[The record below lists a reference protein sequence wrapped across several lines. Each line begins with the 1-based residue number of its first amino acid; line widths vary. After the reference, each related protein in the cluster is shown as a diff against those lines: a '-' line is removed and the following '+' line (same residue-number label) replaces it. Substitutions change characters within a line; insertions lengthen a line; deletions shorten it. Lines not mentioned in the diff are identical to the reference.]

1 MKKFG
6 PITLVILAVGSVLT
20 PCLGQNSSSS
30 ANGDVGRTAPK
41 ATNSGTAPEHLGAS
55 GWTGGSRGQTKDGA
69 TTGQSVRPTDDPEAA
84 KNQPSMATGEDLKG
98 PPTQFPANKT
108 PE

>member
-1 MKKFG
+1 MRKVG
-6 PITLVILAVGSVLT
+6 LLALIAVALVHSWT
-20 PCLGQNSSSS
+20 PSS
-30 ANGDVGRTAPK
+30 AQQNADKTQAGS
-41 ATNSGTAPEHLGAS
+41 NSGTAPENLGTS

-69 TTGQSVRPTDDPEAA
+69 TTTGQSSRPNNDDPEAA

-98 PPTQFPANKT
+98 LPTQFPANKT

>member
-1 MKKFG
+1 MRKIVLFAL
-6 PITLVILAVGSVLT
+6 IAVALSWT
-20 PCLGQNSSSS
+20 ASS
-30 ANGDVGRTAPK
+30 ARLSAGENADKTQAGN
-41 ATNSGTAPEHLGAS
+41 NSGTAPEHLGSS

-69 TTGQSVRPTDDPEAA
+69 TTGQNVGPSRDDPEAA

>member
-1 MKKFG
+1 MRIIG
-6 PITLVILAVGSVLT
+6 LMALIAVALVHSWT
-20 PCLGQNSSSS
+20 PSHAQQNS
-30 ANGDVGRTAPK
+30 GDTADK
-41 ATNSGTAPEHLGAS
+41 TQAASNSGTAPEHLGSS

-69 TTGQSVRPTDDPEAA
+69 TTTGQSTRPNSDDPEAA

-98 PPTQFPANKT
+98 PPAQFPANKT

>member
-1 MKKFG
+1 MRKLG
-6 PITLVILAVGSVLT
+6 LLALISVALVYSWTPASAQQSAGENADKTQAGS
-20 PCLGQNSSSS
+20 
-30 ANGDVGRTAPK
+30 
-41 ATNSGTAPEHLGAS
+41 NSGTAPEHLGAS

-69 TTGQSVRPTDDPEAA
+69 TTGQSAGPSKDDPEAA